1 MNAARMREMTAAV
14 IRRHGGP
21 EVLEVC
27 RIERPEPR
35 QGEVRI
41 RVAACALG
49 GLDLF
54 VCHGMP
60 GVKIEFPHICGG
72 QVVGEVEAVGEDGA
86 DGAPSTDLIG
96 RIVVVDPE
104 LPGNRMLGETA
115 MGGLAEY
122 VVVPAANIIP
132 LPPDSDPVL
141 LSTIPVGYATA
152 HRMLFTRARL
162 QAGETVAVL
171 GAAGGVGVASVQ
183 LAKLAGA
190 RVIAC
195 SSSAAKLERLERL
208 GADDLID
215 TSRED
220 FGRRIWQLTDK
231 RGADVVV
238 DYLGRETLSASVRAS
253 GRFGRIVV
261 CGATTGFEAP
271 MDLRYLW
278 ARESTVI
285 GSNGWER
292 SDIERLVELVGRGSL
307 QPVVHRVLPLS
318 EVGEG
323 FADLEQRRAF
333 GTVVI
338 SASAPGDRLPVDA
351 SVFQESADVP

>member
-1 MNAARMREMTAAV
+1 MQAGLMHEMTAAV

-35 QGEVRI
+35 PGEVRI
-41 RVAACALG
+41 KVAACALG

-60 GVKIEFPHICGG
+60 DVKIEFPHICGG
-72 QVVGEVEAVGEDGA
+72 QVVGRVEAVGDSGVS
-86 DGAPSTDLIG
+86 GAPGTDLVG
-96 RIVVVDPE
+96 RLVLVDPA
-104 LPGNRMLGETA
+104 LPDDRMLGETA

-122 VVVPAANIIP
+122 VVVPAANVIP
-132 LPPDSDPVL
+132 LAADADPVL
-141 LSTIPVGYATA
+141 FSAIPVGYATA
-152 HRMLFTRARL
+152 HRMLFTRARVR
-162 QAGETVAVL
+162 AGETVAVL

-195 SSSAAKLERLERL
+195 SSSAAKLERIAQL
-208 GADDLID
+208 GADELID

-220 FGRRIWQLTDK
+220 FGRRIWQLTEK

-238 DYLGRETLSASVRAS
+238 DYLGRETLAASVRAA
-253 GRFGRIVV
+253 GRFGRVVV

-278 ARESTVI
+278 TRESTVI

-292 SDIERLVELVGRGSL
+292 SDIQRLVELVGGGSL
-307 QPVVHRVLPLS
+307 QPVVHGVHPLS
-318 EVGEG
+318 EVAEG
-323 FADLEQRRAF
+323 FAVMDQRRAF

-338 SASAPGDRLPVDA
+338 SLGVPEDLLPAPA
-351 SVFQESADVP
+351 HQ

>member
-1 MNAARMREMTAAV
+1 MHGMTAAV

-21 EVLEVC
+21 EVLELC
-27 RIERPEPR
+27 RIERPTPGY
-35 QGEVRI
+35 GEVRI

-60 GVKIEFPHICGG
+60 GVRIEFPHVCGG
-72 QVVGEVEAVGEDGA
+72 QVVGVVDAVGEGEASDASGA
-86 DGAPSTDLIG
+86 DLAG
-96 RIVVVDPE
+96 RLVLVDPA
-104 LPGNRMLGETA
+104 LPDDRMLGETA
-115 MGGLAEY
+115 SGGLAEY
-122 VVVPAANIIP
+122 VVVPAANVIA
-132 LPPDSDPVL
+132 LAPDADPVTH
-141 LSTIPVGYATA
+141 STIPVGYATA
-152 HRMLFTRARL
+152 HRMLFTRARV

-171 GAAGGVGVASVQ
+171 GAAGGVGVACVQ

-195 SSSAAKLERLERL
+195 SSSAAKLERIAQL
-208 GADDLID
+208 GADELID
-215 TSRED
+215 TSSED
-220 FGRRIWQLTDK
+220 FGRRIWQLTEK

-238 DYLGRETLSASVRAS
+238 DYLGRETLSASVRAA
-253 GRFGRIVV
+253 GRFGRVVV

-278 ARESTVI
+278 TRESMVI

-292 SDIERLVELVGRGSL
+292 SDIERLVELVGGGSL
-307 QPVVHRVLPLS
+307 QPVVHRVRPLS
-318 EVGEG
+318 DVIEG
-323 FADLEQRRAF
+323 FADLDQRRAF

-338 SASAPGDRLPVDA
+338 SVDA
-351 SVFQESADVP
+351 SDGRSPSRASFV

>member
-1 MNAARMREMTAAV
+1 MEDGLIREMTAAV

-27 RIERPEPR
+27 RIERPEPGP
-35 QGEVRI
+35 GEVRI
-41 RVAACALG
+41 RVVTCALG

-60 GVKIEFPHICGG
+60 GVDIDFPHICGG
-72 QVVGEVEAVGEDGA
+72 QVVGVVDAVGGTGVVGVPVA
-86 DGAPSTDLIG
+86 DLAG
-96 RIVVVDPE
+96 RLVLVDPA
-104 LPGNRMLGETA
+104 LPDNRMLGETA
-115 MGGLAEY
+115 IGGLAEY
-122 VVVPAANIIP
+122 VVVPAANVIP
-132 LPPDSDPVL
+132 LAPDADPVL
-141 LSTIPVGYATA
+141 HSTIPVGYATA

-162 QAGETVAVL
+162 LAGETVAVL
-171 GAAGGVGVASVQ
+171 GAAGGVGVACVQ

-195 SSSAAKLERLERL
+195 SSSAAKLERIAEL
-208 GADDLID
+208 GADELID
-215 TSRED
+215 TSSED
-220 FGRRIWQLTDK
+220 FGRRIWQLTEK

-238 DYLGRETLSASVRAS
+238 DYLGRETLSASVRTA
-253 GRFGRIVV
+253 GRFGRVVV

-278 ARESTVI
+278 TRESMVI

-292 SDIERLVELVGRGSL
+292 SDIEHLIELVGGGLLR
-307 QPVVHRVLPLS
+307 PVVHRVHPLS
-318 EVGEG
+318 DVAEG
-323 FADLEQRRAF
+323 FADLDRRRAF

-338 SASAPGDRLPVDA
+338 SVGAPDRRIPGRANVA
-351 SVFQESADVP
+351 